1 MSLALLDRIVAYI
14 DRYVTFSN
22 PDYSF
27 VSSLWA
33 TGTFMFQKPVDV
45 GNDEVAAAEIVFDA
59 FPYLLITSDT
69 KRSGKTRFSEVLS
82 SLCSRVRNFAGATPV
97 TVFRSIRYECPTIF
111 FDEAESMAGE
121 AADMMRQVTNAG
133 YRRGQTV
140 PRASTTNPTGV
151 EEWPVYCPKGFIL
164 IGDTR
169 DTLRDRS
176 IIIRM
181 QRAEPKERY
190 VFVKAKAEGA
200 ELRAELERVANAK
213 REAVAE
219 IYTHHKGLSFLTD
232 RDEEIWLPLFAL
244 CEVLAP
250 SRVEDLKRIAVD
262 MATEKTAAARRY
274 TKLQADGAELQAEVE
289 EYGRRLVQD
298 CAKVFK
304 KGERAIFTRDLLP
317 RLHELVTGPWRK
329 YRGEGLT
336 AMAMAD
342 MLSPFGLQPHLV
354 KINKVV
360 ARGYHRAEIEK
371 VAKGLA

>member
-1 MSLALLDRIVAYI
+1 MSRDLLERIGQYI
-14 DRYVTFSN
+14 DKYVTFAN

-33 TGTFMFQKPVDV
+33 AGTFMFSKPVDV
-45 GNDEVAAAEIVFDA
+45 GGDDVSAPDIAFDA
-59 FPYLLITSDT
+59 FPYLVITSDT

-82 SLCSRVRNFAGATPV
+82 SLCSRVRNYAGATPV
-97 TVFRSIRYECPTIF
+97 TVFRSIKYECPTIF

-133 YRRGQTV
+133 YRKGQTV
-140 PRASTTNPTGV
+140 PRASVLTPSGV

-164 IGDTR
+164 IGDVR

-181 QRAEPKERY
+181 QRAEAKERY
-190 VFVKAKAEGA
+190 VFAKAKAEGA
-200 ELRAELERVANAK
+200 ELRGELERVASGK
-213 REAVAE
+213 RNDIEDV
-219 IYTHHKGLSFLTD
+219 YTHHKGLEFLTD

-250 SRVEDLKRIAVD
+250 SRVEELKRIAVD
-262 MATEKTAAARRY
+262 MATEKTSPLRRY
-274 TKLQADGAELQAEVE
+274 TTLNGAEDQAESE
-289 EYGRRLVQD
+289 EYGRRLVRD
-298 CAKVFK
+298 CAVIFK

-354 KINKVV
+354 KIKGVV
-360 ARGYHRAEIEK
+360 ARGYHRADIEK

>member
-1 MSLALLDRIVAYI
+1 MTPRDLLARLGAYI
-14 DRYVTFSN
+14 DKYVTFAN

-33 TGTFMFQKPVDV
+33 TGTFMFQKPIDV
-45 GNDEVAAAEIVFDA
+45 GGDEISAPNIAFDA
-59 FPYLLITSDT
+59 FPYLVITSDT
-69 KRSGKTRFSEVLS
+69 KRSGKTRFSEVLAA
-82 SLCSRVRNFAGATPV
+82 LCSRVRNYAGATPV
-97 TVFRSIRYECPTIF
+97 TVFRAIKYECPTIF

-133 YRRGQTV
+133 YRKGQTV
-140 PRASTTNPTGV
+140 PRASALTPSGV

-164 IGDTR
+164 IGDVR

-181 QRAEPKERY
+181 QRAEAKERY
-190 VFVKAKAEGA
+190 VFAKAKAEGA
-200 ELRAELERVANAK
+200 ELRAELDQLTAAK
-213 REAVAE
+213 RDAITDV
-219 IYTHHKGLSFLTD
+219 YTHHKGLDFLTD
-232 RDEEIWLPLFAL
+232 RDEEIWLPLFAI

-250 SRVEDLKRIAVD
+250 SQVEELKRIAVD
-262 MATEKTAAARRY
+262 MATEKTSPARRY
-274 TKLQADGAELQAEVE
+274 TKLDGAEDQAELD
-289 EYGRRLVQD
+289 EYSRRLVRD
-298 CAKVFK
+298 AVTIFK

-342 MLSPFGLQPHLV
+342 MLSPFGLQPRLV
-354 KINKVV
+354 KIKGVV
-360 ARGYHRAEIEK
+360 ARGYHRADLEK
-371 VAKGLA
+371 VAKGLL

>member
-1 MSLALLDRIVAYI
+1 MTPRDLLAALAAYI
-14 DRYVTFSN
+14 DKYVTFSN

-33 TGTFMFQKPVDV
+33 AGTFMFEKPPEV
-45 GNDEVAAAEIVFDA
+45 GGGDVAAPDIVFDA
-59 FPYLLITSDT
+59 FPYLVITSDT
-69 KRSGKTRFSEVLS
+69 KRSGKTRYSEILS
-82 SLCSRVRNFAGATPV
+82 TLCARVRNYAGATPV
-97 TVFRSIRYECPTIF
+97 TVFRSIKYECPTIF

-140 PRASTTNPTGV
+140 PRASALTPSGV

-164 IGDTR
+164 IGDVR
-169 DTLRDRS
+169 DTLRDRA

-181 QRAEPKERY
+181 QRAEAKERY
-190 VFVKAKAEGA
+190 VYVKAQAKGKDLQV
-200 ELRAELERVANAK
+200 ELAKLANAK
-213 REAVAE
+213 REDIRDV
-219 IYTHHKGLSFLTD
+219 YTRHKGLDFLTD

-250 SRVEDLKRIAVD
+250 SRVEELKRIAVD
-262 MATEKTAAARRY
+262 MATEKTSPARRY
-274 TKLQADGAELQAEVE
+274 TQIHDAEDTAEAE
-289 EYGRRLVQD
+289 EYGRRLVRD
-298 CAKVFK
+298 AATIFH

-317 RLHELVTGPWRK
+317 RLHELTTGPWRK

-354 KINKVV
+354 KIKGVV
-360 ARGYHRAEIEK
+360 ARGYHRADIEK
-371 VAKGLA
+371 VAKGLL